1 MHERS
6 QVLIVAYNLEAPLK
20 ATPFLMTSHSIRTEE
35 VGLLVTAPAS
45 VSDALK
51 WANGWQLRQRPAAVH
66 ESSRDLYRVLV
77 QSIHPFLASISECGR
92 TGFDATSLVRIPE
105 RTQANSPEA
114 TDVPCFAAASLP

>member
-66 ESSRDLYRVLV
+66 ESSRDLYRVPRPIDSSVSGLNIGV
-77 QSIHPFLASISECGR
+77 WSHRL
-92 TGFDATSLVRIPE
+92 
-105 RTQANSPEA
+105 
-114 TDVPCFAAASLP
+114 